1 MKRRIFSG
9 AQPTGRL
16 HIGNYL
22 GALQNWAHLQ
32 KDYDCIFGIVDYH
45 AISVPF
51 SPEEIKERVFDCAI
65 GFLASGID
73 PKKSII
79 MLQSLVPQHTELTW
93 IFNCISPVQELMR
106 VPTFKEKASQHKGN
120 VTMGLLDYPV
130 LMAVDILIY
139 KAEFVP
145 VGDDQIPHIELTREI
160 AREFNK
166 RFGKTFPEPKEI
178 VRPRILG
185 LDGENKMSKTL
196 GNCIYLDESP
206 DEMWKKLAPAVTDT
220 KRKRRQDPG
229 EPNDCNVFKSYHR
242 GFSSREELLYI
253 EEGCRNASIGCLD
266 CKRILF
272 DNMVKELS
280 PVKEKIES
288 LKERKNYV
296 IDVIIEGSRKARIL
310 TEETLRE
317 VKEKIGFDYLN
328 GGEI

>member
-196 GNCIYLDESP
+196 DNCIYLDESP

-242 GFSSREELLYI
+242 GFSSREELLYV

>member
-22 GALQNWAHLQ
+22 GALKNWVRLQ
-32 KDYDCIFGIVDYH
+32 DDYDCVFGIVDYH
-45 AISVPF
+45 AITVPF
-51 SPEEIKERVFDCAI
+51 SPQEIKKRVFNCAV

-73 PKKSII
+73 PEKSII

-93 IFNCISPVQELMR
+93 IFNCISPVQDLMR
-106 VPTFKEKASQHKGN
+106 VPTFKEKASQQKGN
-120 VTMGLLDYPV
+120 VSAGLLDYPV

-166 RFGKTFPEPKEI
+166 KFGKTFPEPKEI
-178 VRPRILG
+178 VGPRVLG
-185 LDGENKMSKTL
+185 LDGKNKMSKTL
-196 GNCIYLDESP
+196 DNCIYLDESP
-206 DEMWKKLAPAVTDT
+206 DEIWKKLAPAVTDT

-229 EPNDCNVFKSYHR
+229 EPNDCNIFNSYHKE
-242 GFSSREELLYI
+242 FSSKEELTYI

-272 DNMVKELS
+272 DNTVRELA
-280 PVKEKIES
+280 PVKERIES
-288 LKERKNYV
+288 LKDKKDYV
-296 IDVIIEGSRKARIL
+296 MDVIIEGSKKARIL
-310 TEETLRE
+310 AEETLRE
-317 VKEKIGFDYLN
+317 VKQKMGFDYPYS
-328 GGEI
+328 GET